1 MSDDQ
6 QIPLTNN
13 INGPDIDV
21 ARQREIR
28 AQLNLAPEQQ
38 LILSPPEAVQQYE
51 LSPRSYKQTS
61 ANILFPALRGVAG
74 FNARCT
80 LG

>member
-1 MSDDQ
+1 MSDK

-13 INGPDIDV
+13 INGQELTN
-21 ARQREIR
+21 ARRREIR
-28 AQLNLAPEQQ
+28 AQFGLAPEQQ

-51 LSPRSYKQTS
+51 LSPRSYKQAS
-61 ANILFPALRGVAG
+61 ANILFPALRGVGG